1 MGLCRLQRNVYKL
14 AGTTCFMSY
23 SAIINTQLP
32 FIADFNSFFTNSSTS
47 VIHRPRSLTSYS
59 LTQTHRWSP
68 APKML
73 LRPSTIFLFLISALS
88 VLASLGTNLKFSVV
102 PDEMKEEGFGGGYWF
117 EEVDSKATTTLDK
130 DLQVYLPY
138 FPTFCLIH

>member
-1 MGLCRLQRNVYKL
+1 
-14 AGTTCFMSY
+14 
-23 SAIINTQLP
+23 
-32 FIADFNSFFTNSSTS
+32 
-47 VIHRPRSLTSYS
+47 
-59 LTQTHRWSP
+59 
-68 APKML
+68 ML

-88 VLASLGTNLKFSVV
+88 VLASLGTNLKFAVV